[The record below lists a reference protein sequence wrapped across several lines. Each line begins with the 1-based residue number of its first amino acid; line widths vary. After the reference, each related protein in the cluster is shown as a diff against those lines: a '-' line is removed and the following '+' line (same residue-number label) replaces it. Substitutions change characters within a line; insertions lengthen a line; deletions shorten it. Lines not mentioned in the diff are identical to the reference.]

1 MMINFLTE
9 NMMISNLLNLMSAGN
24 AEKLLTNMMI
34 SSLLNLMSAGDV
46 AKLLTQLADT
56 TRT

>member
-9 NMMISNLLNLMSAGN
+9 NMMISNLLNLMSAGD
-24 AEKLLTNMMI
+24 AEKLLT
-34 SSLLNLMSAGDV
+34 
-46 AKLLTQLADT
+46 QLVDT

>member
-9 NMMISNLLNLMSAGN
+9 NMMIS
-24 AEKLLTNMMI
+24 
-34 SSLLNLMSAGDV
+34 SLLNLMFVGDV
-46 AKLLTQLADT
+46 EKLLTQLVDT